1 MVIARYCINN
11 RRTFIFLNQECRSVN
26 HLLIFPLKVFA
37 SSLLVLPDVSRRQV
51 MKLIHPGIREEDGDV
66 LTSCISRLS
75 NFSLAASEDHHGVK
89 VLCPPISRCVTCN
102 AVLVP
107 HNRPVKVDFF
117 GIRGPSEGIKVS
129 LKCNHCGFFYSY
141 SKYGNPQAGWSL
153 YETPRVAIEAS
164 DVCFVELSLLRWQI
178 SLS

>member
-1 MVIARYCINN
+1 
-11 RRTFIFLNQECRSVN
+11 
-26 HLLIFPLKVFA
+26 
-37 SSLLVLPDVSRRQV
+37 
-51 MKLIHPGIREEDGDV
+51 MKLIHPGIREEDENV
-66 LTSCISRLS
+66 LISCISRLS

-89 VLCPPISRCVTCN
+89 VFCPPISRYVTCN

-129 LKCNHCGFFYSY
+129 LKCNHCGFFYGY

-178 SLS
+178 SLSCHCWVSFSGFSVTFNEVHDIVGGLSEKSVANAFWNGELEAELRLREES